1 MSRYTGPVWKKSRR
15 LGYSILETGKEL
27 SKRNYAP
34 GQHGSEKKKKL
45 TEYGRQLQEKQKVR
59 EMYGVNERQ
68 FQRLYKIAKGTKG
81 VTGYN
86 FLKLLESRA
95 DNLVYRMGLAR
106 TRRAARQL
114 VNHGHITVN
123 GSKMDIPSYICKPGD
138 VIALGETSKNLVV
151 CKAARELV
159 VTLPAFVTWDEEKA
173 CGTFVREPERNE
185 ICHDIQENLIVEFY
199 NKKI

>member
-34 GQHGSEKKKKL
+34 GQHGNDKKKKL

-123 GSKMDIPSYICKPGD
+123 GQKMDIPSYICKPGD
-138 VIALGETSKNLVV
+138 VIALGETSKNLAVV
-151 CKAARELV
+151 KAARELV

>member
-34 GQHGSEKKKKL
+34 GQHGVEKKKKL

-138 VIALGETSKNLVV
+138 VIALGETSKNLAVV
-151 CKAARELV
+151 KASRELV
-159 VTLPAFVTWDEEKA
+159 VTLPAFVSWDDEKA
-173 CGTFVREPERNE
+173 CGTYIREPERNE
-185 ICHDIQENLIVEFY
+185 ICHDIHENLIVEFY

>member
-34 GQHGSEKKKKL
+34 GQHGNDKKKKL

-123 GSKMDIPSYICKPGD
+123 GKKMDIPSYICKPGD
-138 VIALGETSKNLVV
+138 VIALAEASRNLVV
-151 CKAARELV
+151 VKASRELV

-173 CGTFVREPERNE
+173 CGTYVREPERNE

>member
-34 GQHGSEKKKKL
+34 GQHGNDKKKKL

-123 GSKMDIPSYICKPGD
+123 GQKMDIPSYICKPGD
-138 VIALGETSKNLVV
+138 VIALGETSKNLAVV
-151 CKAARELV
+151 KAARELV
-159 VTLPAFVTWDEEKA
+159 VTLPAFVSWDDEKA
-173 CGTFVREPERNE
+173 CGTFIREPERNE
-185 ICHDIQENLIVEFY
+185 ICHDIHENLIVEFY

>member
-34 GQHGSEKKKKL
+34 GQHGNDKKKKL

-114 VNHGHITVN
+114 VNHGHILVN
-123 GSKMDIPSYICKPGD
+123 GQKMDIPSYICKPGD
-138 VIALGETSKNLVV
+138 VISVKENSKNHPAIIDAV
-151 CKAARELV
+151 ELKLN
-159 VTLPAFVTWDEEKA
+159 TPAFVEFDAKKLEGK
-173 CGTFVREPERNE
+173 FVRVPDRSELTQEINE
-185 ICHDIQENLIVEFY
+185 QLIVEFY
-199 NKKI
+199 NR

>member
-34 GQHGSEKKKKL
+34 GQHGNDKKKKL

-123 GSKMDIPSYICKPGD
+123 GQKMDIPSYICKPGD
-138 VIALGETSKNLVV
+138 VIALKETSKNLAVV
-151 CKAARELV
+151 KASRELV
-159 VTLPAFVTWDEEKA
+159 VTLPAFVTWDEENA
-173 CGTFVREPERNE
+173 CGTYVREPERNE

>member
-1 MSRYTGPVWKKSRR
+1 MSRYTGPAWKVSRR
-15 LGYSILETGKEL
+15 LGFSTLESGREIA
-27 SKRNYAP
+27 KRNYAP
-34 GQHGSEKKKKL
+34 GDHGPDKKKKL
-45 TEYGRQLQEKQKVR
+45 TEYGKQLQEKQKVR

-123 GSKMDIPSYICKPGD
+123 GKKMDIPSYICKPGD

-151 CKAARELV
+151 VKAARELV
-159 VTLPAFVTWDEEKA
+159 VTLPAFVTWDDEKA

>member
-1 MSRYTGPVWKKSRR
+1 MSRYTGPSWKVSRR
-15 LGYSILETGKEL
+15 LGFSTLETGREIA
-27 SKRNYAP
+27 KRNYAP
-34 GQHGSEKKKKL
+34 GDHGPDKKKKL
-45 TEYGRQLQEKQKVR
+45 TEYGKQLQEKQKVR

-123 GSKMDIPSYICKPGD
+123 GKKMDIPSYICKPGD

-151 CKAARELV
+151 VKAARELV
-159 VTLPAFVTWDEEKA
+159 VTLPAFVTWDDEKA

>member
-27 SKRNYAP
+27 TKRNYAP
-34 GQHGSEKKKKL
+34 GQHGSEKRKKL

-123 GSKMDIPSYICKPGD
+123 GQKMDIPSYICKPGD
-138 VIALGETSKNLVV
+138 VISLAETSKNLVV
-151 CKAARELV
+151 VKAARELV

>member
-1 MSRYTGPVWKKSRR
+1 MSRYTGPIWKKSRR
-15 LGYSILETGKEL
+15 LGYYILATGKEL

-34 GQHGSEKKKKL
+34 GQHGNDKKKKL
-45 TEYGRQLQEKQKVR
+45 TEYGKQLQEKQKVR

-114 VNHGHITVN
+114 VNHGHILVN
-123 GSKMDIPSYICKPGD
+123 GQKMDIPSYICKPGD

-159 VTLPAFVTWDEEKA
+159 VTLPAIVSWDDEKA
-173 CGTFVREPERNE
+173 CGTYIREPERYE

>member
-34 GQHGSEKKKKL
+34 GQHGNDKKKKL

-123 GSKMDIPSYICKPGD
+123 GQKMDIPSYICKPGD
-138 VIALGETSKNLVV
+138 VIALAETSKNLVV
-151 CKAARELV
+151 VKAARELV

>member
-34 GQHGSEKKKKL
+34 GQHGNDKKKKL

-123 GSKMDIPSYICKPGD
+123 GQKMDIPSYICKPGD

-151 CKAARELV
+151 VKAARELV
-159 VTLPAFVTWDEEKA
+159 VTLPVFVTWDDEKA

>member
-34 GQHGSEKKKKL
+34 GQHGNDKKKKL

-114 VNHGHITVN
+114 VNHGHILVN
-123 GSKMDIPSYICKPGD
+123 GNKMDIPSYLCKPGD
-138 VIALGETSKNLVV
+138 VISLRESSKNLAVV
-151 CKAARELV
+151 KASRELV
-159 VTLPAFVTWDEEKA
+159 VTLPSFVTWDDEKA
-173 CGTFVREPERNE
+173 CGTFTREPERNE
-185 ICHDIQENLIVEFY
+185 ICHDIHENLIVEFY

>member
-34 GQHGSEKKKKL
+34 GQHGNDKKKKL

-68 FQRLYKIAKGTKG
+68 FQRLFKVAKGHKG

-123 GSKMDIPSYICKPGD
+123 GKKMDIPSYICKPGD
-138 VIALGETSKNLVV
+138 VIALGETSKNLAV

-159 VTLPAFVTWDEEKA
+159 VTLPAFVTWDDEKA

>member
-34 GQHGSEKKKKL
+34 GQHGNDKKKKL

-86 FLKLLESRA
+86 ILKLLESRA

-123 GSKMDIPSYICKPGD
+123 GNKMDIPSYICKPGD
-138 VIALGETSKNLVV
+138 VIALAETSKNLVV
-151 CKAARELV
+151 VKASRELV
-159 VTLPAFVTWDEEKA
+159 VTLPAFVTWDEEKS
-173 CGTFVREPERNE
+173 CGTYVREPERNE

>member
-1 MSRYTGPVWKKSRR
+1 MSRFTGSSWKVSRR
-15 LGYSILETGKEL
+15 LGYSILENGKEL
-27 SKRNYAP
+27 TKRNYAP
-34 GQHGSEKKKKL
+34 GQHGNDKKKKL

-68 FQRLYKIAKGTKG
+68 FQRLYKIAKGQAG

-114 VNHGHITVN
+114 VNHGHILVN
-123 GSKMDIPSYICKPGD
+123 GQKMDIPSYICKPGD
-138 VIALGETSKNLVV
+138 VIALKETSKNLAVV
-151 CKAARELV
+151 KASRELV
-159 VTLPAFVTWDEEKA
+159 VTLPAFVTWDDEKA
-173 CGTFVREPERNE
+173 CGTYVRVPERDE
-185 ICHDIQENLIVEFY
+185 ICHDIHENLIVEFY

>member
-27 SKRNYAP
+27 TKRNYAP
-34 GQHGSEKKKKL
+34 GQHGSEKRKKL

-81 VTGYN
+81 ITGYN

-123 GSKMDIPSYICKPGD
+123 GQKMDIPSYICKPGD
-138 VIALGETSKNLVV
+138 VISLAETSKNLVV
-151 CKAARELV
+151 VKAARELV

>member
-34 GQHGSEKKKKL
+34 GQHGNDKKKKL

-123 GSKMDIPSYICKPGD
+123 GQKMDIPSYICKPGD

-159 VTLPAFVTWDEEKA
+159 VTLPAFVTWDDEKA

>member
-1 MSRYTGPVWKKSRR
+1 MSRYTGPVWIKSRR
-15 LGYSILETGKEL
+15 LGYSILENGKEL
-27 SKRNYAP
+27 TKRNYAP
-34 GQHGSEKKKKL
+34 GQHGNDKKKKL

-68 FQRLYKIAKGTKG
+68 FQRLYKIAKGQAG

-123 GSKMDIPSYICKPGD
+123 GNKMDIPSYICKPGD
-138 VIALGETSKNLVV
+138 VIALKETSKNLAVV
-151 CKAARELV
+151 KASRELV
-159 VTLPAFVTWDEEKA
+159 VTLPAFVTWDDEKA
-173 CGTFVREPERNE
+173 CGTYVRAPERNE
-185 ICHDIQENLIVEFY
+185 ICHDIHENLIVEFY

>member
-1 MSRYTGPVWKKSRR
+1 MSRYTVPVWKKSRR
-15 LGYSILETGKEL
+15 LGYSILENCKEL
-27 SKRNYAP
+27 TKRNYAP
-34 GQHGSEKKKKL
+34 GKHGNDKKKKL

-68 FQRLYKIAKGTKG
+68 FQRLYKIAKGQAG

-114 VNHGHITVN
+114 VNHGHILVN
-123 GSKMDIPSYICKPGD
+123 GQKMDIPSYICKPGD
-138 VIALGETSKNLVV
+138 VIALKETSKNLAVV
-151 CKAARELV
+151 KASRELV
-159 VTLPAFVTWDEEKA
+159 VTLPAFVTWDDEKA
-173 CGTFVREPERNE
+173 CGTYVRVPERNE
-185 ICHDIQENLIVEFY
+185 ICHDIHENLIVEFY

>member
-34 GQHGSEKKKKL
+34 GQHGNDKKKKL
-45 TEYGRQLQEKQKVR
+45 TEYGKQLQEKQKVR

-123 GSKMDIPSYICKPGD
+123 GQKMDIPSYICKPGD
-138 VIALGETSKNLVV
+138 VITLREKSLNLAVVNQALE
-151 CKAARELV
+151 A
-159 VTLPAFVTWDEEKA
+159 TLNTVAFVEVDKEAKK
-173 CGTFVREPERNE
+173 GTFLRLPERSELNSEINE
-185 ICHDIQENLIVEFY
+185 LLVVEFY
-199 NKKI
+199 NR

>member
-1 MSRYTGPVWKKSRR
+1 MSRYTGPVWKRSRR

-34 GQHGSEKKKKL
+34 GQHGNDKKKKL
-45 TEYGRQLQEKQKVR
+45 TEYGKQLQEKQKVR

-123 GSKMDIPSYICKPGD
+123 GKKMDIPSYICKPGD

-151 CKAARELV
+151 VKAARELV
-159 VTLPAFVTWDEEKA
+159 VTLPAFVTWDDEKA

>member
-34 GQHGSEKKKKL
+34 GQHGNDKKKKL
-45 TEYGRQLQEKQKVR
+45 TEYGKQLQEKQKVR

-68 FQRLYKIAKGTKG
+68 FQRLYKIAKGTNG

-123 GSKMDIPSYICKPGD
+123 GQKMDIPSYICKPGD

-151 CKAARELV
+151 VKAARELV

>member
-34 GQHGSEKKKKL
+34 GQHGNDKKKKL

-114 VNHGHITVN
+114 VNHGHILVN
-123 GSKMDIPSYICKPGD
+123 GQKMDIPSYICKPGD

-151 CKAARELV
+151 VKAARELV
-159 VTLPAFVTWDEEKA
+159 VTLPAFVTWDDEKA
-173 CGTFVREPERNE
+173 CGTYVRVPERNE
-185 ICHDIQENLIVEFY
+185 ICHDIHENLIVEFY